1 MTFLW
6 SLLFTAWLFN
16 RLSAGGICF
25 LLLVKLCLKPLN
37 EAQTVCC
44 MEYITEWVCDYN
56 LILNL
61 FYTGSR
67 TQNTLRIPVQ
77 PVQLISL

>member
-25 LLLVKLCLKPLN
+25 LLIVKLCLKPLN

-44 MEYITEWVCDYN
+44 MEYITELVCNDSEIEKIKYSC
-56 LILNL
+56 I
-61 FYTGSR
+61 
-67 TQNTLRIPVQ
+67 
-77 PVQLISL
+77 

>member
-1 MTFLW
+1 MKH
-6 SLLFTAWLFN
+6 
-16 RLSAGGICF
+16 
-25 LLLVKLCLKPLN
+25 KLCVVWNISQNGCVMIQRFRKSN
-37 EAQTVCC
+37 IVGF
-44 MEYITEWVCDYN
+44 DYN